1 MSQSV
6 RRLAVLGCLALATL
20 SPVLAST
27 EAGAAKA
34 PATASPVATILN
46 KTDGYLTKVRAYFLC
61 STTKCKKDRTTLLA
75 SARSSMTSLWTL
87 SNMAA
92 TARVQAKYHSGLNQ
106 YVRDMISLK
115 SSYAEFFVT
124 SSQVT
129 LSGLV
134 GNIFYQSSDVASD
147 VNVLR
152 AAEQKK
158 TVAFDLWVVG
168 EAATLVA
175 MQTDASALQSSSATT
190 SIGIYANQ
198 LLEAESHSLISHAH
212 GPVASFNTQLVTF
225 ANNQLRI
232 SQSEVLYLQGKK
244 APMSETQ
251 VANLNVSVSKE
262 FAALITTE
270 TKLVKKK

>member
-6 RRLAVLGCLALATL
+6 RRFAVLGCL
-20 SPVLAST
+20 VLASLGPVVGPSDV
-27 EAGAAKA
+27 ASAASTT
-34 PATASPVATILN
+34 ATSPVSLILN
-46 KTDGYLTKVRAYFLC
+46 KTDGYLAKVRAYFLC
-61 STTKCKKDRTTLLA
+61 NTATCKKDRSTLLA
-75 SARSSMTSLWTL
+75 SARSSMTSLWGL
-87 SNMAA
+87 SNEAA
-92 TARVQAKYHSGLNQ
+92 SAKVQSKYHAVLSQ
-106 YVRDMISLK
+106 YVSDMRALK
-115 SSYAEFFVT
+115 TSYSEFFVT
-124 SSQVT
+124 ASRVT

-134 GNIFYQSSDVASD
+134 GNIFYQTSDVASD

-152 AAEQKK
+152 ALEQKK
-158 TVAFDLWVVG
+158 TVAFDLWVEG

-190 SIGIYANQ
+190 AIGIYANQ

-212 GPVASFNTQLVTF
+212 GPVASFNAQLVTF

-232 SQSEVLYLQGKK
+232 SVSEVLYLQGKK

-262 FAALITTE
+262 FAALITAE